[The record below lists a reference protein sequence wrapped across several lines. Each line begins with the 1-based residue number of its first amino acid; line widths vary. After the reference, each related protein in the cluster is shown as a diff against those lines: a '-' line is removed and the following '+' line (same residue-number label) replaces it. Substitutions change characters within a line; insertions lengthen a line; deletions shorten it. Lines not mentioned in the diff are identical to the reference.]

1 MKTRLVLLTL
11 LTAIGFTAQACDTWD
26 LDCNGRISADEARA
40 SDRANTA
47 QNEANSIPP
56 ATTGLKPWIGDD
68 DSGANQMG
76 KWVKVGGSANS
87 ASAGE
92 YSVILAPSAVGKSCL
107 KGQKGL
113 IMDKGEVCTSFSS
126 SDRCLSYSDNGM
138 LVTSGAKA
146 ECR

>member
-1 MKTRLVLLTL
+1 MKKIMLTTIASALVFSGHVLAKVTYED
-11 LTAIGFTAQACDTWD
+11 AVASSSGFY
-26 LDCNGRISADEARA
+26 
-40 SDRANTA
+40 
-47 QNEANSIPP
+47 EANNAINNPP
-56 ATTGLKPWIGDD
+56 SNSGLGPDEQQK
-68 DSGANQMG
+68 SGSANQMG
-76 KWVKVGGSANS
+76 KWVKIGGSTNS

>member
-1 MKTRLVLLTL
+1 MKKTL
-11 LTAIGFTAQACDTWD
+11 LTTVAVTMLFSSYAMAAKVTYEDAVK
-26 LDCNGRISADEARA
+26 SS
-40 SDRANTA
+40 SDFY
-47 QNEANSIPP
+47 EANNAVNKTPSPSGIGPDE
-56 ATTGLKPWIGDD
+56 TQTG
-68 DSGANQMG
+68 SSANQMG
-76 KWVKVGGSANS
+76 RWVKIGGSTNS

>member
-1 MKTRLVLLTL
+1 MKKTFFAAITATL
-11 LTAIGFTAQACDTWD
+11 LLGSHAIAAKVTYEDAVASSSGFY
-26 LDCNGRISADEARA
+26 
-40 SDRANTA
+40 
-47 QNEANSIPP
+47 EANNAVNKSPSLS
-56 ATTGLKPWIGDD
+56 GLGDKEKPK
-68 DSGANQMG
+68 SGSANEMG
-76 KWVKVGGSANS
+76 KWVKIGGSTNS